1 VRAFQQRRG
10 LITDGIVGPA
20 TYRALREAGW
30 TLGDRMLALLIST
43 PMSGDDVV
51 ALQEQLLELG
61 YDTGR
66 PSGVFDEQT
75 ERALRGF
82 QRDYCDISD
91 GVCGPSTLRALRQIG
106 ARRVK
111 GGRPHLLREQ
121 ELLRQAGPGCAEAHR
136 DRPRARRPGPRR
148 GGRRRHRGRPHVGPR
163 AAPRGPD
170 GRDGMEAL
178 LTRRE
183 DTCPTEPSGPRSP
196 TPRRGLVLS
205 LHVDANRS
213 MHAEGLATFH
223 FGNGSGITSTVGEAL
238 AGYIHRELTSRTA
251 MLDLGTQARTWEL
264 LRLTRMP
271 TVRVEIGYLTNMG
284 DRRRLL
290 DPAFRDIVAEGVL
303 VGVKRLYL
311 QGQDDQPTGTFTFST
326 YWPVSWSDP
335 RPHGPPRSPRPGARG
350 SPHRTLDHRAAAA
363 PLALRSP
370 LRPAGAGVRTGRRPG
385 SSMAP
390 ACRGTVIEPS
400 SCSSAASTSS
410 FQVIADRSSMRS
422 RGHRGCG
429 RTVLNR
435 RCAGSRRGPCSWAR
449 CPAARRRTPRRP

>member
-1 VRAFQQRRG
+1 MQLLRRGDSGPAVVEIRRMLTRFGLLAETSDDAASDGSGPDGPGPEGSGPDDSGSAYFDAVVEHAVRDFQQRRG
-10 LITDGIVGPA
+10 LITDGIVGQA

-43 PMSGDDVV
+43 PMCGDDVV

-75 ERALRGF
+75 ERGLRAF

-91 GVCGPSTLRALRQIG
+91 GVCGPSTLRALRQLG

-121 ELLRQAGPGCAEAHR
+121 ELLRQAGPRLRGKRIVIDPGHGGPDRGVTVAGVTEA
-136 DRPRARRPGPRR
+136 DLMWDLARRLE
-148 GGRRRHRGRPHVGPR
+148 GRM
-163 AAPRGPD
+163 AAT
-170 GRDGMEAL
+170 GMEAL

-183 DTCPTEPSGPRSP
+183 DTCPTDAERAAFATAAGAAV
-196 TPRRGLVLS
+196 VLS

-251 MLDLGTQARTWEL
+251 MLDLGSQARTWEL

-271 TVRVEIGYLTNMG
+271 TVRVEIGYLTNLG

-290 DPAFRDIVAEGVL
+290 DPAFRDVVAEGVL

-311 QGQDDQPTGTFTFST
+311 QGQDDQPTGTFTFSDVLARELERSEAT
-326 YWPVSWSDP
+326 
-335 RPHGPPRSPRPGARG
+335 RPATVASPRR
-350 SPHRTLDHRAAAA
+350 
-363 PLALRSP
+363 
-370 LRPAGAGVRTGRRPG
+370 
-385 SSMAP
+385 
-390 ACRGTVIEPS
+390 
-400 SCSSAASTSS
+400 
-410 FQVIADRSSMRS
+410 
-422 RGHRGCG
+422 
-429 RTVLNR
+429 
-435 RCAGSRRGPCSWAR
+435 
-449 CPAARRRTPRRP
+449 

>member
-1 VRAFQQRRG
+1 MQLLRRGDSGPAVVEIRRMLTRFGLLADTSDDAASDSSGSDGSGSDGSGSDGPVPDVWGPDSQGPDAPGADAPGADGSTAYFDPVVEHAVRAFQQRRG
-10 LITDGIVGPA
+10 LITDGIVGPS

-75 ERALRGF
+75 ERALRAF

-91 GVCGPSTLRALRQIG
+91 GVCGPSTLRALRQLG

-121 ELLRQAGPGCAEAHR
+121 ELLRQAGPRLRGKRIVIDPGHGGADRGVVVAGVTEA
-136 DRPRARRPGPRR
+136 DLMWDL
-148 GGRRRHRGRPHVGPR
+148 GRRLEGRM
-163 AAPRGPD
+163 AAT
-170 GRDGMEAL
+170 GMEAL

-183 DTCPTEPSGPRSP
+183 DTCPTDAERAAFANAAGAAV
-196 TPRRGLVLS
+196 VLS

-290 DPAFRDIVAEGVL
+290 DPAFRDVVAEGIL

-311 QGQDDQPTGTFTFST
+311 LGQDDQPTGTFTFSD
-326 YWPVSWSDP
+326 VLA
-335 RPHGPPRSPRPGARG
+335 RELERSEA
-350 SPHRTLDHRAAAA
+350 T
-363 PLALRSP
+363 
-370 LRPAGAGVRTGRRPG
+370 RPAGVASPGV
-385 SSMAP
+385 
-390 ACRGTVIEPS
+390 
-400 SCSSAASTSS
+400 
-410 FQVIADRSSMRS
+410 
-422 RGHRGCG
+422 
-429 RTVLNR
+429 
-435 RCAGSRRGPCSWAR
+435 
-449 CPAARRRTPRRP
+449 

>member
-1 VRAFQQRRG
+1 MQLLRRGDSGPAVVEIRGMLTRFGLLAETSDEVAPDLNGSHPSGSALPGSRRPDAVDRAAHFDPVVEHAVRAFQQQRG

-75 ERALRGF
+75 ERGLRAF
-82 QRDYCDISD
+82 QRDYCDIAD
-91 GVCGPSTLRALRQIG
+91 GVCGPSTLRALRQLG

-121 ELLRQAGPGCAEAHR
+121 ELLRQAGPRLRGKRIIIDAGHGGPDRGVTVAGVTEA
-136 DRPRARRPGPRR
+136 DLMWDLARRLE
-148 GGRRRHRGRPHVGPR
+148 GRM
-163 AAPRGPD
+163 AAT
-170 GRDGMEAL
+170 GMEAL
-178 LTRRE
+178 LSRRE
-183 DTCPTEPSGPRSP
+183 NTCPTDQERAAFANAAGAD
-196 TPRRGLVLS
+196 LVLS

-238 AGYIHRELTSRTA
+238 AGYLHRELTSRTA
-251 MLDLGTQARTWEL
+251 MLDLGSQARTWEL

-271 TVRVEIGYLTNMG
+271 TVRVELGYLTNMG
-284 DRRRLL
+284 DRRKLV
-290 DPAFRDIVAEGVL
+290 DPVFRDVVAEGVL

-311 QGQDDQPTGTFTFST
+311 QGQDDQPTGTFTFSDVLARELERNE
-326 YWPVSWSDP
+326 PS
-335 RPHGPPRSPRPGARG
+335 RPATAASPR
-350 SPHRTLDHRAAAA
+350 L
-363 PLALRSP
+363 
-370 LRPAGAGVRTGRRPG
+370 
-385 SSMAP
+385 
-390 ACRGTVIEPS
+390 
-400 SCSSAASTSS
+400 
-410 FQVIADRSSMRS
+410 
-422 RGHRGCG
+422 
-429 RTVLNR
+429 
-435 RCAGSRRGPCSWAR
+435 
-449 CPAARRRTPRRP
+449 

>member
-1 VRAFQQRRG
+1 MQLLRRGDSGPAVVEIRRMLTRFGLLTETPDDAHFDAVVEHAVRAFQQQRG

-75 ERALRGF
+75 ERALRAF

-91 GVCGPSTLRALRQIG
+91 GVCGPATLRALRQLS
-106 ARRVK
+106 ARRVT

-121 ELLRQAGPGCAEAHR
+121 ELLRQAGPRLRGKRIVIDAGHGGPDRGVTVAGVTEA
-136 DRPRARRPGPRR
+136 DLMWDLARRLE
-148 GGRRRHRGRPHVGPR
+148 GRM
-163 AAPRGPD
+163 AAT
-170 GRDGMEAL
+170 GMEAL
-178 LTRRE
+178 LSRRE
-183 DTCPTEPSGPRSP
+183 DTCPSEAERAAFANATGAD
-196 TPRRGLVLS
+196 LVLS

-223 FGNGSGITSTVGEAL
+223 FGNGSGLTSTVGEAL

-271 TVRVEIGYLTNMG
+271 TVRVELGYLTNLG

-290 DPAFRDIVAEGVL
+290 DPMFRDVVAEGVL

-311 QGQDDQPTGTFTFST
+311 QGQDDQPTGTFTFSDVLARELERSE
-326 YWPVSWSDP
+326 PP
-335 RPHGPPRSPRPGARG
+335 RPATAASPRR
-350 SPHRTLDHRAAAA
+350 
-363 PLALRSP
+363 
-370 LRPAGAGVRTGRRPG
+370 
-385 SSMAP
+385 
-390 ACRGTVIEPS
+390 
-400 SCSSAASTSS
+400 
-410 FQVIADRSSMRS
+410 
-422 RGHRGCG
+422 
-429 RTVLNR
+429 
-435 RCAGSRRGPCSWAR
+435 
-449 CPAARRRTPRRP
+449 